1 MQGDFGKLE
10 YENEKL
16 GLTLAKSRLTVII
29 LVGDGFLPCEEAVE
43 ADTLDT
49 PLFRCSLSSSI
60 GCSPSS
66 CIKTVQYSK

>member
-16 GLTLAKSRLTVII
+16 GLTCAKSRLTVII

-60 GCSPSS
+60 GCFPFKLYKN
-66 CIKTVQYSK
+66 CTV

>member
-10 YENEKL
+10 YGNEKL
-16 GLTLAKSRLTVII
+16 ELNHDLQ

-49 PLFRCSLSSSI
+49 LLFRCSLSSSI